1 MEFDL
6 TDEERLIRKQV
17 SEFAA
22 SEVAPV
28 AAAIDKEKSF
38 PWEIVK
44 KAADLNLMG
53 VYIPEEYGGAG
64 LSTVSYAITIEELSK
79 VSASMGVIVS
89 VNNSLVCD
97 PLYRWGTDS
106 QKRRYLTP
114 LAKGEKLGAYALT
127 EPNAGSDAA
136 ALLTT
141 AQRTNGGYLLNG
153 SKMWVTN
160 GREAQVFIVFART
173 GPAEERHRNIN
184 AFIVDRDTR
193 GFQVTSTI
201 DKLGI
206 RGSSSVELLLKDCF
220 VPEENLLGEVNGGF
234 KVAMTTLD
242 AGRIGIGAQAV
253 GIAQASLDAS
263 IAYAKSRVAFGQ
275 PIADFQAIQW
285 MIADMAVETEAAR
298 LLVYKSAYL
307 KDKKRPHTKESSI
320 AKLLASEAAV
330 RCALKA
336 IQIHG
341 GYGYSTDY
349 PVERYLRDAKVT
361 EIYEGTSEIQRLII
375 AREMLKAE

>member
-1 MEFDL
+1 MDFDL

-17 SEFAA
+17 SEFA
-22 SEVAPV
+22 STEIAPI
-28 AAAIDKEKSF
+28 AAVIDKEKSF
-38 PWEIVK
+38 PWEAVK
-44 KAADLNLMG
+44 KTAELNLMG

-64 LSTVSYAITIEELSK
+64 LSTVSYAITVEELSK
-79 VSASMGVIVS
+79 VSASIGVIVS

-97 PLYRWGTDS
+97 PLYRWGTDP
-106 QKRRYLTP
+106 QKRKYLIP

-136 ALLTT
+136 AILTT
-141 AQRTNGGYLLNG
+141 AQRTSGGYLLNG

-160 GREAQVFIVFART
+160 GNEAQVFIVYART
-173 GPAEERHRNIN
+173 GPLEERHRNID
-184 AFIVDRDTR
+184 AFIVERDFQ
-193 GFQVTSTI
+193 GFHVTSTI

-206 RGSSSVELLLKDCF
+206 RGSSSTEILLKDCF

-275 PIADFQAIQW
+275 PIAEFQAIQW

-298 LLVYKSAYL
+298 V
-307 KDKKRPHTKESSI
+307 
-320 AKLLASEAAV
+320 
-330 RCALKA
+330 
-336 IQIHG
+336 
-341 GYGYSTDY
+341 
-349 PVERYLRDAKVT
+349 
-361 EIYEGTSEIQRLII
+361 
-375 AREMLKAE
+375 